1 MLVTYNIKEVL
12 AMKYTIAIIMT
23 LMHMN
28 VGTLNG
34 EDVSRIK
41 IILEQG
47 TNAKAHAL
55 KRVKISILYH

>member
-1 MLVTYNIKEVL
+1 
-12 AMKYTIAIIMT
+12 MKYTIDIIMT

-41 IILEQG
+41 TILLQG